1 MGIFYGVNVDG
12 AMNISKLDLGGK
24 PFAEAVGSEVNY
36 KNTKDLIEN
45 QFSLGGLDLGNW
57 GRTLAGKVLSNR
69 QVAWD
74 CSGGEVAVHFALTS
88 EMLEASV
95 TVDQVSK
102 VGDVNGF
109 VQRAGWYL
117 KYE

>member
-1 MGIFYGVNVDG
+1 MGIFYGVRGDG
-12 AMNISKLDLGGK
+12 GVNMGKLDLGGK

-36 KNTKDLIEN
+36 KSTKDLIKN
-45 QFSLGGLDLGNW
+45 KSSLGSLSLGEW
-57 GRTLAGKVLSNR
+57 ARTLNGRVLSTR
-69 QVAWD
+69 RDAWD
-74 CSGGEVAVHFALTS
+74 CSGGEVAVHFAIS
-88 EMLEASV
+88 EVSEDNV
-95 TVDQVSK
+95 NVDQVSK